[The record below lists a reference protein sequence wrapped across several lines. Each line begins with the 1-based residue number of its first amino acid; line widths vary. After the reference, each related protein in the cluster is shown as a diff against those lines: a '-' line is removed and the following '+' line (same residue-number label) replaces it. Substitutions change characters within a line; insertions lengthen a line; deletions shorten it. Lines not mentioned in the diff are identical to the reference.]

1 MKRNSF
7 VKFFREVL
15 EKLVPFFLGLSVG
28 KNKSVEN
35 ANDLV
40 KKAKRNR
47 NKIIIRLIEVLIFL
61 LIVLICLAIVCLL
74 CYIFM
79 VDC

>member
-40 KKAKRNR
+40 KKAKKKSKQNN
-47 NKIIIRLIEVLIFL
+47 NKI
-61 LIVLICLAIVCLL
+61 
-74 CYIFM
+74 
-79 VDC
+79 D